1 MKELMV
7 HPFREE
13 IVESNLLEILRN
25 TYQRGLNPE
34 RVKRITKDFDERI
47 ANEPKVSLRN
57 GHYYV
62 FDGQHIL
69 AARVER
75 NAGKAIPI
83 RCKIYENLSA
93 ADEAKLFANQAGHSA
108 EPGIGMKLRALVYA
122 GDPDACNF
130 LEKTEEVGLK
140 VDYGQHKG
148 KNRLAC
154 IAAAWTEFRKL
165 GTEKYQEALRLIL
178 EGWDG
183 DQDSLRAETVTA
195 VCRFVDLYHGE
206 YDRKRVVK
214 RFRSVDPLKIY
225 RDGRAIG
232 DTMPGFKKYLLQVVT
247 IYNGASRK
255 LALPVKF

>member
-13 IVESNLLEILRN
+13 MVESNLLEILRN
-25 TYQRGLNPE
+25 TYQRSLNPE

-130 LEKTEEVGLK
+130 LEKTEEVGLR

-214 RFRSVDPLKIY
+214 RFRSVDPMKIY

-232 DTMPGFKKYLLQVVT
+232 DTMPGFKKYLLQVVK